1 VERVAV
7 ERVAAARAAAVP
19 GVRARAEA
27 PEMAPIP
34 PRDPSLA
41 RPALGALL
49 PEILSVA
56 VTAIAA
62 NKLRSLLTMLG
73 VIIGVGAVITMVALG
88 EGARR
93 AVEARIES
101 LGTDVL
107 TVMSGQR
114 QRMGASREGEP
125 LTVDDAAAILERSPS
140 VIDIAPEMS
149 ASVQIEF
156 LTRNTPSQA
165 LGTTP
170 SYLKVNR
177 FELAAGRFI
186 TDEDMEAR
194 RRVAVLGAELLTS
207 LNVSA
212 GEILGQTIRLRG
224 LTFEVVGILA
234 RKGQQG
240 WMNPDDQ
247 VLIPLTTAQYR
258 VSGDD
263 RLRAV
268 NVQMAPGANPADA
281 MLEIE
286 RVVRREHRLRAD
298 QPSDFRIRNR
308 SDLLATAEDTTRT
321 LSFLLA
327 SVAGVS
333 LLVGGIGI
341 MNIMLVSVTER
352 TREIGV
358 RMAIGATRTI
368 ILLQFLIE
376 ALTIC
381 VIGGVAG
388 ILLGAGASLLLSK
401 LAGWNTLLSPQAVVV
416 AFLFSIAVGLF
427 FGIVP
432 ARRAASLD
440 PIDALRYE

>member
-1 VERVAV
+1 MS
-7 ERVAAARAAAVP
+7 AARTLRRP
-19 GVRARAEA
+19 
-27 PEMAPIP
+27 PI
-34 PRDPSLA
+34 
-41 RPALGALL
+41 GALL
-49 PEILSVA
+49 PEIMGVA
-56 VTAIAA
+56 LAAINA

-73 VIIGVGAVITMVALG
+73 VIIGVGAVITMIALG

-93 AVEARIES
+93 AVEARIAS

-114 QRMGASREGEP
+114 NRMGASRESAP
-125 LTVDDAAAILERSPS
+125 LTVSDAYAILERSPT
-140 VIDIAPEMS
+140 VADIAPEMS
-149 ASVQIEF
+149 QTVQVEY
-156 LTRNTPSQA
+156 LNQNAQTNV

-170 SYLKVNR
+170 SYLRVNR
-177 FELAAGRFI
+177 YEVESGRFI
-186 TDEDMEAR
+186 DDEDVEAR
-194 RRVAVLGAELLTS
+194 RRVAVIGGEVLTS
-207 LNVSA
+207 LGVSA
-212 GEILGQTIRLRG
+212 STILGQTIRLRG
-224 LTFEVVGILA
+224 LSFEVIGTLE

-240 WMNPDDQ
+240 WQNPDDQ
-247 VLIPLTTAQYR
+247 VVIPLSTAQYR
-258 VSGDD
+258 VTGDD
-263 RLRAV
+263 RLRSV
-268 NVQMAPGANPADA
+268 NVLMAPDA
-281 MLEIE
+281 TPEATMLEVE
-286 RVVRREHRLRAD
+286 RVIRREHRLRPD

-308 SDLLATAEDTTRT
+308 ADVLATAEDTTRT

-358 RMAIGATRTI
+358 RMAIGATRRT

-381 VIGGVAG
+381 VLGGLVG
-388 ILLGAGASLLLSK
+388 ILAGASASLLLSR
-401 LAGWNTLLSPQAVVV
+401 LAGWNTRLSIEAMAL

-432 ARRAASLD
+432 ARRAASLN
-440 PIDALRYE
+440 PIAALRYE

>member
-1 VERVAV
+1 MM
-7 ERVAAARAAAVP
+7 ARD
-19 GVRARAEA
+19 R
-27 PEMAPIP
+27 
-34 PRDPSLA
+34 SLA
-41 RPALGALL
+41 RPAIGALL
-49 PEILSVA
+49 PEILTVA
-56 VTAIAA
+56 IAAIAA

-88 EGARR
+88 EGARKS
-93 AVEARIES
+93 VEARINA

-107 TVMSGQR
+107 TIMPGQR

-125 LTVDDAAAILERSPS
+125 LTVANANAILERSPNL
-140 VIDIAPEMS
+140 IDMAPEMS
-149 ASVQIEF
+149 QSVQIEY
-156 LTRNTPSQA
+156 LNRNTQSSA

-177 FELAAGRFI
+177 FELQAGRFI

-194 RRVAVLGAELLTS
+194 RRVAVLGAELLNS
-207 LNVSA
+207 LAVSPA
-212 GEILGQTIRLRG
+212 EILGQSIRLRG
-224 LTFEVVGILA
+224 LTFEVVGVLA

-247 VLIPLTTAQYR
+247 VVIPLSTAQYR
-258 VSGDD
+258 VAGDD

-268 NVQMAPGANPADA
+268 NVQMAPGASPTEV
-281 MLEIE
+281 MLEVE
-286 RVVRREHRLRAD
+286 RVIRREHRLRSD

-308 SDLLATAEDTTRT
+308 SDLLSTAEDTTRT

-381 VIGGVAG
+381 VLGGIAG
-388 ILLGAGASLLLSK
+388 ILLGAGASLLLSR
-401 LAGWNTLLSPQAVVV
+401 LAGWNTLLSPQAIVL
-416 AFLFSIAVGLF
+416 AFLFSIGVGLF

-432 ARRAASLD
+432 ARRAASLN

>member
-1 VERVAV
+1 M
-7 ERVAAARAAAVP
+7 ARDTL
-19 GVRARAEA
+19 G
-27 PEMAPIP
+27 
-34 PRDPSLA
+34 
-41 RPALGALL
+41 RPAIGALL
-49 PEILSVA
+49 PEILTVA
-56 VTAIAA
+56 VAAIAA

-88 EGARR
+88 EGARKS
-93 AVEARIES
+93 VEARINA

-107 TVMSGQR
+107 TIMPGQR

-125 LTVDDAAAILERSPS
+125 LTVANANAVLERSPNL
-140 VIDIAPEMS
+140 IDMAPEMS
-149 ASVQIEF
+149 QGVQIEY
-156 LTRNTPSQA
+156 LNRNTQSNA

-177 FELAAGRFI
+177 FELQAGRFI
-186 TDEDMEAR
+186 DDEDMEAR
-194 RRVAVLGAELLTS
+194 RRVAVLGAELLNS
-207 LNVSA
+207 LTVTPQ
-212 GEILGQTIRLRG
+212 EILGQSIRLRG

-240 WMNPDDQ
+240 FMNPDDQ
-247 VLIPLTTAQYR
+247 VVIPITTAQYR
-258 VSGDD
+258 VAGDD

-268 NVQMAPGANPADA
+268 NVQMAPGASPTEV
-281 MLEIE
+281 MLEVE
-286 RVVRREHRLRAD
+286 RVLRREHRLRSD

-308 SDLLATAEDTTRT
+308 SDLLTTAEDTTRT

-381 VIGGVAG
+381 VLGGSVG
-388 ILLGAGASLLLSK
+388 ILLGAGASLLLSR
-401 LAGWNTLLSPQAVVV
+401 LAGWNTLLSPQAIVL
-416 AFLFSIAVGLF
+416 AFLFSIGVGLF
-427 FGIVP
+427 FGILP
-432 ARRAASLD
+432 ARRAASLN

>member
-1 VERVAV
+1 MSASSLR
-7 ERVAAARAAAVP
+7 RP
-19 GVRARAEA
+19 
-27 PEMAPIP
+27 PI
-34 PRDPSLA
+34 
-41 RPALGALL
+41 GALL
-49 PEILSVA
+49 PEIMA
-56 VTAIAA
+56 VSLAAINA

-73 VIIGVGAVITMVALG
+73 VIIGVGAVITMIALG

-93 AVEARIES
+93 AVEARIAS

-114 QRMGASREGEP
+114 NRMGASRESAP
-125 LTVDDAAAILERSPS
+125 LTVSDAYAILERSPS
-140 VIDIAPEMS
+140 VADIAPEMS
-149 ASVQIEF
+149 QTVQVEY
-156 LTRNTPSQA
+156 LNHNAQTNV

-170 SYLKVNR
+170 SYLRVNR
-177 FELAAGRFI
+177 YEVERGRFI
-186 TDEDMEAR
+186 DEEDVEAR
-194 RRVAVLGAELLTS
+194 RRVAVIGGEVLTS
-207 LNVSA
+207 LGVGAND
-212 GEILGQTIRLRG
+212 ILGQTIRLRG
-224 LTFEVVGILA
+224 LAFEVVGVLK

-240 WMNPDDQ
+240 WQNPDDQ
-247 VLIPLTTAQYR
+247 VVIPLSTAQYR
-258 VSGDD
+258 VTGDD
-263 RLRAV
+263 RLRSV
-268 NVQMAPGANPADA
+268 NVLMAPDTTPEET
-281 MLEIE
+281 MLEVE
-286 RVVRREHRLRAD
+286 RVIRREHRLRPD

-308 SDLLATAEDTTRT
+308 ADVLATAEDTTRT

-358 RMAIGATRTI
+358 RMAIGATRRT

-381 VIGGVAG
+381 VLGGLVG
-388 ILLGAGASLLLSK
+388 ILAGASASLLLSR
-401 LAGWNTLLSPQAVVV
+401 LAGWNTRLSIEAMAL

-432 ARRAASLD
+432 ARRAASLN
-440 PIDALRYE
+440 PIAALRYE

>member
-1 VERVAV
+1 VLGAV
-7 ERVAAARAAAVP
+7 QVGPAAVVAAEAA
-19 GVRARAEA
+19 
-27 PEMAPIP
+27 EMA
-34 PRDPSLA
+34 RNTLA
-41 RPALGALL
+41 RPPIGALL
-49 PEILSVA
+49 PEILTVA
-56 VTAIAA
+56 LAAIAA

-88 EGARR
+88 EGARKS
-93 AVEARIES
+93 VEARINA

-107 TVMSGQR
+107 TIMPGQR

-125 LTVDDAAAILERSPS
+125 LTVANANAVLERSPNL
-140 VIDIAPEMS
+140 IDMAPEMS
-149 ASVQIEF
+149 QSVQIEY
-156 LTRNTPSQA
+156 LNRNTQSNA

-177 FELAAGRFI
+177 FELQAGRFI
-186 TDEDMEAR
+186 NDEDMEAR
-194 RRVAVLGAELLTS
+194 RRVAVLGAELLNS
-207 LNVSA
+207 LSVTPQ
-212 GEILGQTIRLRG
+212 EILGQSIRLRG

-240 WMNPDDQ
+240 FMNPDDQ
-247 VLIPLTTAQYR
+247 VVIPITTAQYR
-258 VSGDD
+258 VAGDD

-268 NVQMAPGANPADA
+268 NVQMAPGASPTEV
-281 MLEIE
+281 MLEVE
-286 RVVRREHRLRAD
+286 RVIRREHRLRSD

-308 SDLLATAEDTTRT
+308 SDLLSTAEDTTRT

-381 VIGGVAG
+381 VLGGIAG
-388 ILLGAGASLLLSK
+388 ILLGAGASLMLSR
-401 LAGWNTLLSPQAVVV
+401 LAGWNTLLSPQAIAL
-416 AFLFSIAVGLF
+416 AFLFSIGVGLF

-432 ARRAASLD
+432 ARRAASLN